1 MSNSSWFFLMIPFVA
16 LLVAVSV
23 HIGGG
28 MVDFYGDSTHT
39 AQRGGVNFLSGTGIS
54 LSASDDPTNN
64 RVNVTVRTGADSGA
78 ATIASGATSVAVS
91 HTLGSSAARVQ
102 LTPSTDTLGARFW
115 VSNITSTQ
123 FTINL
128 HASQAS
134 DIDFHWRAQS
144 EE

>member
-1 MSNSSWFFLMIPFVA
+1 MTNSSWFFLMIPFVA
-16 LLVAVSV
+16 LMVAVSV

-39 AQRGGVNFLSGTGIS
+39 AQRGGVNFLSGTGMS
-54 LSASDDPTNN
+54 LAASDDPTNDRIN
-64 RVNVTVRTGADSGA
+64 LTINIAADSGA
-78 ATIASGATSVAVS
+78 ASVTAGLTSLVVA
-91 HTLGSSAARVQ
+91 HTLGADIARVQ

-115 VSNITSTQ
+115 VSNITSSQ

-128 HASQAS
+128 NATQVSNVE
-134 DIDFHWRAQS
+134 FHWRAQT